1 MASMSSDSDSSIM
14 TPHQP
19 RHFKFPQREFGD
31 AVIVKRSFQPSWF
44 DRWAWLHYDEG
55 RDLAFCFLCMQAA
68 KEKKLQW
75 AFNTDDAFISRGFS
89 NWKKAVAKFEGHEG
103 SKCHKESVFKIV
115 TMPST
120 MGNVA
125 ASLSKQCEK
134 EKIEN
139 RHCFLKILSTVKLL
153 ARQGLALRGLHGDET
168 NSNFIQ
174 FLKARGE
181 DDSRIRP

>member
-1 MASMSSDSDSSIM
+1 MASMSSDSYSSN
-14 TPHQP
+14 QP

-31 AVIVKRSFQPSWF
+31 TVIVKRSFQPSWF

-75 AFNTDDAFISRGFS
+75 AFNADDAFISRGFS

-125 ASLSKQCEK
+125 ASLSKQ
-134 EKIEN
+134 IEN
-139 RHCFLKILSTVKLL
+139 RHYFLKIVSTEVISSP
-153 ARQGLALRGLHGDET
+153 G
-168 NSNFIQ
+168 S
-174 FLKARGE
+174 
-181 DDSRIRP
+181 SP